1 MSDLDEFKTAPIA
14 SSLALDELD
23 SARFHHAVEAQG
35 LGLWE
40 CWLTIRK
47 RLVLVL
53 CLIAGA
59 LTLALIAIVLQKPRY
74 TATATL
80 LIQPETPQV
89 LDVTQLVTT
98 TQSNDE
104 HDFYRTQDDLLQSP
118 ALAAKVIRALALDQT
133 TLLEPAKR
141 TGIRQLLDEWPS
153 RLLGSLRP
161 DASAP
166 SADTAE
172 LGASSDA
179 ISRYLRM
186 LSVAPVLGTQLVTIS
201 FTTTDPRLAA
211 QIANAHA
218 RHYIDWGLELRHQA
232 STRVQHF
239 LRDQLVEIK
248 QRVEE
253 SEAAL
258 NSYRHS
264 KGIMSFAIDDKDQ
277 IAETRLAALTT
288 AMTEA
293 ETDRIR
299 LEAEMQLVRAGDYAS
314 LPPVINNL
322 MIETLKPQIDLL
334 ASQYASMASH
344 FTDRWPDLAKLKAQL
359 SESRA
364 RLNEEVAN
372 VTKGIVREYQASLN
386 RERTLHHA
394 VDQEK
399 ERDLEHNDAALQDA
413 VLEREVET
421 NRKLYEDVLKR
432 MQEMGV
438 AEQAPLSNQNI
449 VTAATTPRFPSE
461 PKVLKTL
468 SITGLIAS
476 LGGLVLAFFLEQ
488 SDHRFKDVEEIERAL
503 QLPRLA
509 VVPDYLKLRPGL
521 SRIRP
526 LHDPIDGRPPHEL
539 MSFSTVYSANYTEPY
554 RMIRVALLFSRAGG
568 SPKSILFTSAIPQEG
583 KTLTASNTALV
594 AARMGSR
601 TVLVDADLR
610 RPQCHRL
617 FSTESAAGLSDV
629 LAGQSALAS
638 ATNSPLANLTL
649 LCAGSSTPN
658 PSALLVSSHMR
669 GLLEVLS
676 GQHDC
681 VIVDSAP
688 VMSASD
694 TTALATM
701 VDGVVLVIGENTPR
715 QAVLESYARLI
726 HAGAHMLGFVFNRVD
741 FNRPQHRS
749 HKQYYR
755 YHNYYSDSQAP
766 TNL

>member
-1 MSDLDEFKTAPIA
+1 MSDLDEFKAAPITP
-14 SSLALDELD
+14 SMGFGDQD
-23 SARFHHAVEAQG
+23 QARFTLTLEAQG

-40 CWLTIRK
+40 CWLTVRK

-53 CLIAGA
+53 GLIAVA
-59 LTLALIAIVLQKPRY
+59 LTLALIAIVAQKPRY

-104 HDFYRTQDDLLQSP
+104 HDFYRTQEDLLQSP
-118 ALAAKVIRALALDQT
+118 ALAAKVIHALALDQT
-133 TLLEPAKR
+133 ALLEPPRR
-141 TGIRQLLDEWPS
+141 TGLRRLIDDGPS
-153 RLLGSLRP
+153 RLLASLRS
-161 DASAP
+161 DTLAP
-166 SADTAE
+166 PADTAE

-211 QIANAHA
+211 RIANAHA
-218 RHYIDWGLELRHQA
+218 HHYIDWGLELRHQA

-239 LRDQLVEIK
+239 LGEQLVEIK
-248 QRVEE
+248 QRVEA

-258 NSYRHS
+258 NSYRHT

-277 IAETRLAALTT
+277 IAETRMAALTT
-288 AMTEA
+288 AMTDA

-322 MIETLKPQIDLL
+322 MIEALKPQIDLL

-359 SESRA
+359 SESRM
-364 RLNEEVAN
+364 RLNEEIAN
-372 VTKGIVREYQASLN
+372 VAKGISREYQESRD
-386 RERTLHHA
+386 REQALHQA

-438 AEQAPLSNQNI
+438 AEQAPLSNENI
-449 VTAATTPRFPSE
+449 VTAATTPRSPST

-468 SITGLIAS
+468 SITGLIAA
-476 LGGLVLAFFLEQ
+476 LTGIVLAFFLEQ

-503 QLPRLA
+503 HLPRLA
-509 VVPDYLKLRPGL
+509 VVPDYLKLRVSA
-521 SRIRP
+521 SRVRP
-526 LHDPIDGRPPHEL
+526 LHEPIDGRPPHEL
-539 MSFSTVYSANYTEPY
+539 MSFSTAYSANYTEPY

-583 KTLTASNTALV
+583 KTLTASNTALI

-638 ATNSPLANLTL
+638 AINSPLTNLTL
-649 LCAGSSTPN
+649 LCAGSPTPN

-669 GLLEVLS
+669 GLLEALS
-676 GQHDC
+676 SQYDC
-681 VIVDSAP
+681 VLVDSAP

-701 VDGVVLVIGENTPR
+701 VDGVVLVIGQDTPR
-715 QAVLESYARLI
+715 QAVLESYARLL

-766 TNL
+766 ANL